1 MFVVNVTGYN
11 MLDAPFLYN
20 PRTFA
25 VTIVSRVSLISADL
39 LVLLATWYRSYAT
52 VKLFHQN
59 RIRGQTLASVLLRD
73 GA

>member
-1 MFVVNVTGYN
+1 MYVFNVTAYN
-11 MLDAPFLYN
+11 MLDALFLYN
-20 PRTFA
+20 LRTFA